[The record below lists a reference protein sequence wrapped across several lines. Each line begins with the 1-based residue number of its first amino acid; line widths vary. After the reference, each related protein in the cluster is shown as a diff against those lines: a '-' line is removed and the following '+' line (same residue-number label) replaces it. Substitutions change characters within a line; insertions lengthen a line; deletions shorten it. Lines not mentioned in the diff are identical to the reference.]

1 VSERQACRV
10 LQQWRGMQ
18 RYVPLY
24 RTEEDTLTQNIITLK
39 LLVVSLRLTEKRNLN
54 RDLQAFSIRTIAGAY
69 ASLV

>member
-1 VSERQACRV
+1 
-10 LQQWRGMQ
+10 
-18 RYVPLY
+18 VPLY